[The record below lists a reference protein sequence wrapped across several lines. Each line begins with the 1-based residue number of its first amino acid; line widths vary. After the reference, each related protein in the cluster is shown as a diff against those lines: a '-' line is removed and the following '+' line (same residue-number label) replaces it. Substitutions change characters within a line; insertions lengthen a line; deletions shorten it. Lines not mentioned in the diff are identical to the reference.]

1 MWLAARQQGRSFAR
15 PTWPG
20 WIELDGAAW
29 SPPNNT
35 VRGSSRDAQD
45 ERELVP
51 TWCHLAKIFQR
62 ACLFPGER
70 AKPVAVSSHLGVPAL
85 GRPFFPQDEP
95 SVAAVLSYKGSP
107 AQTTTTHIA
116 CPAPKPQPHL
126 TRSVHCHCR
135 CVHCRHAQSA
145 IRHCYTLHWL
155 VLRPCANDRFWHLHL
170 NLT

>member
-1 MWLAARQQGRSFAR
+1 M
-15 PTWPG
+15 
-20 WIELDGAAW
+20 DGAAW

-95 SVAAVLSYKGSP
+95 SVSAVPSYKGCP

-116 CPAPKPQPHL
+116 CPASKPQPQPHPHRL
-126 TRSVHCHCR
+126 TRSVHCHCH
-135 CVHCRHAQSA
+135 CVHCRHTQSVIVTCCIGLSCGRVRTTA
-145 IRHCYTLHWL
+145 FGICTL
-155 VLRPCANDRFWHLHL
+155 P
-170 NLT
+170 